1 MIVSPHSVS
10 IRSVI
15 DYLTTTFHLEVC
27 VNSDNALMASK
38 HSKNK
43 KVCYES
49 QVSSVNDGP
58 TVYHVLTS

>member
-1 MIVSPHSVS
+1 MIVLPYSVS
-10 IRSVI
+10 FRSVI

-38 HSKNK
+38 CSTNK
-43 KVCYES
+43 EVCYKS
-49 QVSSVNDGP
+49 QVSSLNDVP